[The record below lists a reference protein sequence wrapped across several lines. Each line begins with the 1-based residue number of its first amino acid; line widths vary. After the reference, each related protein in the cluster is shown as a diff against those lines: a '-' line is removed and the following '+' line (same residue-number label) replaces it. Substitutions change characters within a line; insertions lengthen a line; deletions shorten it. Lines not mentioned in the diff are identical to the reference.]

1 MTLPAP
7 ADRSLWLS
15 IGLAA
20 LAFGLDRAH
29 KFVQVGLMHWPSGR
43 FVRVTPF
50 FDLGLVWNTG
60 ISYGLLSSLPVWAL
74 GAIMVAAIVALAV
87 WWWRTDSALIRA
99 GLGLAI
105 GGALSNGFDRGLY
118 GAVADFFHLHVFG
131 YSFYIFNLADT
142 AITLGVVLLVVDLV
156 RDARA
161 GRTRN

>member
-1 MTLPAP
+1 LTLPARL
-7 ADRSLWLS
+7 DRSFWLS
-15 IGLAA
+15 VGLAA

-50 FDLGLVWNTG
+50 FDIGLVWNPG
-60 ISYGLLSSLPVWAL
+60 ISYGLFSTLPVWAL
-74 GAIMVAAIVALAV
+74 GAIMVAAVVALAV

-105 GGALSNGFDRGLY
+105 GGALSNGLDRGLY
-118 GAVADFFHLHVFG
+118 GAVADFFHFHAFG

-142 AITLGVVLLVVDLV
+142 AITIGVVLLFFDLM

-161 GRTRN
+161 GRARS